1 MAFPLVVIL
10 DLVSERSERRV
21 SGIHAS
27 PYPGSDDEELSNCLN
42 LHIGPLLHRHCSAS
56 PRHGS
61 PTLPFASLTHEVE
74 DDDSEEYRHKSPRPI
89 CDNPGP

>member
-42 LHIGPLLHRHCSAS
+42 LHIGPLLHRHCSAES
-56 PRHGS
+56 EAWIPDTSVR
-61 PTLPFASLTHEVE
+61 FAHS
-74 DDDSEEYRHKSPRPI
+74 RGR
-89 CDNPGP
+89 G